1 MKQMGVGSKGGVE
14 PMVRA
19 IQRATDLNL
28 PINYEYLHTLDFS
41 NAFNESSR
49 PDAAAALRRHGPEL
63 FQTAAFAYSQP
74 TSIVVIDSVDAYCI
88 SSASG
93 FRQGDPLSPL
103 LFSLSIR
110 QTLEDLQRTLEGH
123 SDFLLLSHLD
133 DIAILSNDPDTTRI
147 VQDFLDSFSSP
158 LFLNLS
164 KSITTSFDDIR
175 ANGIEVLGTAVGSTE
190 FKRTLLQKKIE
201 EQENVINQLP

>member
-1 MKQMGVGSKGGVE
+1 MKQMGVRSKGGVE

-41 NAFNESSR
+41 NAFHKASR

-63 FQTAAFAYSQP
+63 FQTAAFVYSQP
-74 TSIVVIDSVDAYCI
+74 TSIVVVDSVDVYRI